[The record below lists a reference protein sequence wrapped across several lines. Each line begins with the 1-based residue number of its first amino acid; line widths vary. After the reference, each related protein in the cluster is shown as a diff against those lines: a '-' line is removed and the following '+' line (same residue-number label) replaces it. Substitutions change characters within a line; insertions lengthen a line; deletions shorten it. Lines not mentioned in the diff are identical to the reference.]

1 MKRSIG
7 LTAVVAA
14 GLVTTVASAFPVN
27 NYSSGTGLA
36 LAIPDNAY
44 AGTLGS
50 MVSHSIVV
58 PDIGAN
64 TIADINVTIGMS
76 HTWIGDLTIKLVGPG
91 GQVLT
96 LLNRPGSAA
105 ADTGVDSPFGQSDD
119 FTFANLIAYDDEAT
133 GGAAELMNS
142 TSDSFIGGGAGADSG
157 SYTPGPVGGLGGELA
172 SFAGYDGLSAVG
184 NWTLYIADSAA
195 GDTGTLDQWSITIDT
210 VPTPGALALLG
221 IAGLVSRGRR
231 RD

>member
-1 MKRSIG
+1 MKRTIG

-36 LAIPDNAY
+36 LAVPDNTY
-44 AGTLGS
+44 TGTLGT

-76 HTWIGDLTIKLVGPG
+76 HTFIGDLTIKLVGPG

-96 LLNRPGSAA
+96 LLNRPGSTA
-105 ADTGVDSPFGQSDD
+105 ADNGVDTPFGSGDD
-119 FTFANLIAYDDEAT
+119 FIFANLVTYDDAGT
-133 GGAAELMNS
+133 IAAENLG
-142 TSDSFIGGGAGADSG
+142 TLAGTVIANG
-157 SYTPGPVGGLGGELA
+157 TVATPGPVGALAGELTN
-172 SFAGYDGLSAVG
+172 FAGYNGLSAVG
-184 NWTLYIADSAA
+184 SWTLHLADSAG
-195 GDTGTLDQWSITIDT
+195 GDLGTLDQWSITIDT
-210 VPTPGALALLG
+210 VPAPGALALLG
-221 IAGLVSRGRR
+221 LAGLVSRGRR
-231 RD
+231 RN